1 MLINFKPELDNPPQ
15 EPEATIVFSLLGT
28 QSNHYQTKFVQIR
41 GGLNRDIDA
50 ETWDKLLHFGE
61 IQRLMK
67 LGALTVLDESPEVVP
82 SSDLPKT
89 LADTALGEA
98 LEVIAGCFDVELLEK
113 WSTQDQRIRV
123 KNAINRRLAQIKEGD
138 G

>member
-1 MLINFKPELDNPPQ
+1 MIVNYKPELDNPPK
-15 EPEATIVFSLLGT
+15 EPETTIGFSLIGT
-28 QSNHYQTKFVQIR
+28 PAQGKQTRFIQIR

-50 ETWDKLLHFGE
+50 ETWDRLLHFGE

-67 LGALTVLDESPEVVP
+67 LGALTVLDDSPEVVP
-82 SSDLPKT
+82 TSELPKT
-89 LADTALGEA
+89 LADTSLGEA
-98 LEVIAGCFDVELLEK
+98 LEIIASCFEVELLEK

>member
-15 EPEATIVFSLLGT
+15 EADASIGFSILGN
-28 QSNHYQTKFVQIR
+28 QSNNYQTQFVQIR

-50 ETWDKLLHFGE
+50 ETWDRLLHFGE

-67 LGALTVLDESPEVVP
+67 LGALTVLDDSPEVVP
-82 SSDLPKT
+82 TSELPKT
-89 LADTALGEA
+89 LADTSLGEA
-98 LEVIAGCFDVELLEK
+98 LEIIASCFEVELLEK

>member
-1 MLINFKPELDNPPQ
+1 MIVNYKPELDNPPK
-15 EPEATIVFSLLGT
+15 EPETTIGFSLIGT
-28 QSNHYQTKFVQIR
+28 PAQGKQTRFIQIR

-50 ETWDKLLHFGE
+50 ETWDRLLHFGE

-67 LGALTVLDESPEVVP
+67 LGALTVLDDSPDVVP
-82 SSDLPKT
+82 TSELPKT
-89 LADTALGEA
+89 LADTSLGEA
-98 LEVIAGCFDVELLEK
+98 LEIIASCFEVELLEK

>member
-1 MLINFKPELDNPPQ
+1 MLISFKPELDNPPK
-15 EPEATIVFSLLGT
+15 EPDTTVGFSLIGTPAEGT
-28 QSNHYQTKFVQIR
+28 QTRFVQIR

-67 LGALTVLDESPEVVP
+67 LGALTVVEESPTVTPTQE
-82 SSDLPKT
+82 LPQT
-89 LADTALGEA
+89 LADLHLGEA
-98 LEVIAGCFDVELLEK
+98 LDVLAGCFDVALLQAWEA
-113 WSTQDQRIRV
+113 QDQRIRV
-123 KNAINRRLAQIKEGD
+123 KNAINRRLNQIKEGN